1 MIHLTIDKYLFWDLK
16 KSCDK
21 FDPDSKFI
29 LIDKFD
35 LEELKLCAWSLRV
48 IEFFDEYKDIIDKII
63 NGDCL
68 FIELEKEK
76 SRKILV

>member
-16 KSCDK
+16 KSCDR
-21 FDPDSKFI
+21 FDADSKFI

-48 IEFFDEYKDIIDKII
+48 IEFF
-63 NGDCL
+63 
-68 FIELEKEK
+68 
-76 SRKILV
+76 